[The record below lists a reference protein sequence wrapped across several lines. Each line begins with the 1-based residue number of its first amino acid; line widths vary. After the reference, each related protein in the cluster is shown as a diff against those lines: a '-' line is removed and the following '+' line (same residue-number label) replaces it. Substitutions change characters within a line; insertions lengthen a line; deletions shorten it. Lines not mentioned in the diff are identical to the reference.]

1 MKFSFFHLLTNYDNI
16 KVTPM
21 GDRMKIKR
29 LNVRLSDRRYY
40 KLQSY
45 AATTDKTITQLLEDW
60 IDTLPVVKE
69 IK

>member
-1 MKFSFFHLLTNYDNI
+1 
-16 KVTPM
+16 
-21 GDRMKIKR
+21 MKIKR

-45 AATTDKTITQLLEDW
+45 AATADKTITQLLEEW
-60 IDTLPVVKE
+60 IDGLPVVKE